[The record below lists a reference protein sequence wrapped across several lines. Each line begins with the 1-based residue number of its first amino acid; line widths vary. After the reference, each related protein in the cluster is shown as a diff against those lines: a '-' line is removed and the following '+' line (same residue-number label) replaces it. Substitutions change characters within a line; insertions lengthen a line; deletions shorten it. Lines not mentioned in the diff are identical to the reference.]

1 MNIKIRI
8 ILSIPMLG
16 MLWVLSHCTSS
27 DKDPWLK
34 IFNGMDTDGWE
45 IRDGSAEAWV
55 EEGLLVTQQ
64 VDSLNFPY
72 LVYREVLSDFIL
84 ECEVKLT
91 GPLNSG
97 ILIRGISDPGLNNG
111 RIHGFQMEI
120 DQTERRWTGGIYE
133 EAGRLWLTPIK
144 GMGEG
149 EEEALNAYKVS
160 DWNHYRIEA
169 ISDTFKIWVNG
180 IPTTHLIDSK
190 TERGIVGFQIHKTR
204 SDTETGILRIKNIK
218 IITENPGKYSK
229 NISLP
234 ANH

>member
-1 MNIKIRI
+1 MNNKIRI
-8 ILSIPMLG
+8 ILGVPMLG
-16 MLWVLSHCTSS
+16 MLWMLSSCTSS
-27 DKDPWLK
+27 DQDPWIE
-34 IFNGMDTDGWE
+34 IFNGLDTDGWE

-144 GMGEG
+144 GMGVG
-149 EEEALNAYKVS
+149 EEEALYAYKVS

-180 IPTTHLIDSK
+180 IPTTHLIDNK
-190 TERGIVGFQIHKTR
+190 TKRGIVGFQIHKIR
-204 SDTETGILRIKNIK
+204 PDTETGILRIKNIK